1 MANDI
6 SFNLWST
13 EVETVQSQADSA
25 GKERAGGVLPT
36 ELQVFWTFL
45 KCLRS
50 ANLCITRIHSVVLN
64 QELYQNLEEIS
75 LNAHVQALA
84 DLLNQNFSEEPK
96 IVILLSASGDC
107 DAPTQF

>member
-1 MANDI
+1 M
-6 SFNLWST
+6 L
-13 EVETVQSQADSA
+13 EKREL
-25 GKERAGGVLPT
+25 EGVLPT

-50 ANLCITRIHSVVLN
+50 TNLCITHIHSVVLN

-75 LNAHVQALA
+75 LNAQVQALA
-84 DLLNQNFSEEPK
+84 DFLNQNFSEEPK

-107 DAPTQF
+107 DAPAQF